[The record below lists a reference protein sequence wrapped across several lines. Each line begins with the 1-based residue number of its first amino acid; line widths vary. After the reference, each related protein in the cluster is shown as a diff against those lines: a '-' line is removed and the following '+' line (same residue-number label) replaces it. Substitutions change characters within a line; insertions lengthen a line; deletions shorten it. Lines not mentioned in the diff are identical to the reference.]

1 LFISAL
7 ILVSGA
13 ACTRQADS
21 LAPAQSLETHAMLHV
36 ALQEGFD
43 NDNVVI
49 RLNDEP
55 IYESAGVTTDL
66 RIGRADAVDVPLMEG
81 RLRLSVS
88 LPDRNMSGSVVV
100 QGTDAVYVGV
110 SVEGD
115 TVEFT
120 VSDQPFGYL

>member
-1 LFISAL
+1 
-7 ILVSGA
+7 
-13 ACTRQADS
+13 
-21 LAPAQSLETHAMLHV
+21 MLHV

-43 NDNVVI
+43 NDNVLI

-55 IYESAGVTTDL
+55 IYESAEVTTDL
-66 RIGRADAVDVPLMEG
+66 RIGRADAVEVRLTEG

-88 LPDRNMSGSVVV
+88 IPDRDLSGSVVV

-110 SVEGD
+110 SVEGNM
-115 TVEFT
+115 VEFT

>member
-1 LFISAL
+1 
-7 ILVSGA
+7 
-13 ACTRQADS
+13 
-21 LAPAQSLETHAMLHV
+21 MLHV

-43 NDNVVI
+43 NDNVLI

-55 IYESAGVTTDL
+55 IYESTGVTTDL
-66 RIGRADAVDVPLMEG
+66 RIGRADAVEVPLTEG

-88 LPDRNMSGSVVV
+88 LPDRDLSGSVVIR
-100 QGTDAVYVGV
+100 GTNTVYVGV

-115 TVEFT
+115 AVEFT

>member
-55 IYESAGVTTDL
+55 IYETDL

>member
-1 LFISAL
+1 
-7 ILVSGA
+7 
-13 ACTRQADS
+13 
-21 LAPAQSLETHAMLHV
+21 MLHV

-43 NDNVVI
+43 NDNVLM
-49 RLNDEP
+49 RLNDDP

-66 RIGRADAVDVPLMEG
+66 RIGRADAVEVPLSEG
-81 RLRLSVS
+81 RLQLIIS
-88 LPDRNMSGSVVV
+88 LPDRDLSGSVVV

-115 TVEFT
+115 AVEFT

>member
-1 LFISAL
+1 
-7 ILVSGA
+7 
-13 ACTRQADS
+13 
-21 LAPAQSLETHAMLHV
+21 MLHV

-43 NDNVVI
+43 NDNVLM

-66 RIGRADAVDVPLMEG
+66 RVGRADALEVPLKEG

-88 LPDRNMSGSVVV
+88 LPDRDLTGSVVIRSTNTV
-100 QGTDAVYVGV
+100 HVGV

-115 TVEFT
+115 AVEFT

>member
-1 LFISAL
+1 
-7 ILVSGA
+7 
-13 ACTRQADS
+13 
-21 LAPAQSLETHAMLHV
+21 MLHV

-66 RIGRADAVDVPLMEG
+66 RIGRADAVDVPLTDG
-81 RLRLSVS
+81 RLRLIVS
-88 LPDRNMSGSVVV
+88 LPDRHMSAAVVV